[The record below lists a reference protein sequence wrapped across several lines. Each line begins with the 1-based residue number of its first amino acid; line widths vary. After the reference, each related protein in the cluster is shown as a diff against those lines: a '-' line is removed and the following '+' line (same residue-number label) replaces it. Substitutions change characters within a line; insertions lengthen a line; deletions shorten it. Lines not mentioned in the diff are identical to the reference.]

1 MPHGQKIQNTKQ
13 KQYCNKLN
21 KTFKNGPDQKKSSKN
36 NENLYETSSY
46 KWHMEHRYLSTLASE
61 ILLLG
66 KAH

>member
-1 MPHGQKIQNTKQ
+1 MSHGQKPKHKT

-21 KTFKNGPDQKKSSKN
+21 KTFKNGPDQKKSSKDN
-36 NENLYETSSY
+36 KNLYETSSY
-46 KWHMEHRYLSTLASE
+46 KWHIGLVFISLTSE